1 MKQISIIT
9 AFLIL
14 FSFNVKAHECV
25 LSGTS
30 AKEITIYNTCLSQNK
45 KKETKTS
52 ITESMMKVKIKKLQ
66 KENLSLKNKLLDL
79 KFRFN
84 KLNSTLDLYLSEF
97 NWCW

>member
-1 MKQISIIT
+1 MKLLIYYFS
-9 AFLIL
+9 FLI
-14 FSFNVKAHECV
+14 FFTANVKAHECV

-97 NWCW
+97 N

>member
-9 AFLIL
+9 FFLIL
-14 FSFNVKAHECV
+14 FSSNVKAHECV

-52 ITESMMKVKIKKLQ
+52 ITKSMMKVKIKKLQ

-97 NWCW
+97 N